1 MAESIDR
8 HGRPVKKG
16 MRVRLLE
23 VAPFL
28 ERDVPAEEWVRLT
41 GVVGEILEVMEIDE
55 DGRAWIEKWFD
66 EPDGTRSSH
75 SLALYAHEMEL
86 V

>member
-1 MAESIDR
+1 
-8 HGRPVKKG
+8 

-23 VAPFL
+23 LAPFL
-28 ERDVPAEEWVRLT
+28 ERDLPAEEWVRLE
-41 GVVGEILEVMEIDE
+41 GMVGEVFEVQEVDE

-66 EPDGTRSSH
+66 EPDGIRSSH
-75 SLALYAHEMEL
+75 SLALNANEMEL